1 MSREIFE
8 KNLKAMEK
16 WYAPFAEALREES
29 LKSGEEE
36 IIIEKSCDGEP
47 IFRVQ
52 KDGKNLYLGGKR
64 NAREPVQM
72 WMERMGKLP
81 EQTPVFLFGLGSGAY
96 LKELVHNTNE
106 KVNIVAYEP
115 SAKLFITML
124 ENVDLSEEIENRPIA
139 FVVEGINEEGFN
151 AITNQVLVL
160 ENLEMLKE
168 EIHPNYIELY
178 GELIL
183 PHLKGL
189 QKKVSMVFVN
199 YRTGRKMAVR
209 TALNLL
215 KNMPYVCEGYN
226 TRSLIKVLPTDRA
239 AVMVAAGPSLNKN
252 IHELKRAKNK
262 LFILAVD
269 TAVKPLIKAGI
280 APDAFITMDA
290 LKPLS
295 LIDVE
300 GSEELP
306 IIAPASAVY
315 EVIEHQKGRKIF
327 YFDGLEVPQEVYKR
341 NDMIFPHVPYG
352 GSVSCPALS
361 MLYKV
366 GFETVIMIG
375 QDLAYTNN
383 RSHADG
389 TFQDKMEEQNT
400 EHMQKVKGNY
410 EDEVPVRPDFIIYR
424 DWLVDFIEGAKKYD
438 KDFRVINA
446 TEGGAYIEG
455 TEIMTLKEALN
466 ETCPG
471 VEEVDF
477 AARINEMPSDFDET
491 QKEKALAYVKEI
503 PGLYETIL
511 KDVKEL
517 KQTYVKLKKLV
528 KKDNP
533 DQKACLKLLKK
544 IKKLTK
550 KFEQSP
556 EYNLLLSL
564 MTRADF
570 IIQTEFYAEKEDDT
584 EELRLIARQGI
595 LYCDL
600 LMDGAEILKDIAEDV
615 VANME

>member
-29 LKSGEEE
+29 LKFGEEE
-36 IIIEKSCDGEP
+36 ITMEQSWDGEL

-64 NAREPVQM
+64 NAKEPVQM
-72 WMERMGKLP
+72 WIERLGELQ

-96 LKELVHNTNE
+96 LKELVRNTDE

-139 FVVEGINEEGFN
+139 FIVEGINEEGFK
-151 AITNQVLVL
+151 AITNKVLVL

-178 GELIL
+178 GEIIL

-199 YRTGRKMAVR
+199 YRTGIKMSVR
-209 TALNLL
+209 VALNLL

-226 TRSLIKVLPTDRA
+226 TKGLADVLPTDRA
-239 AVMVAAGPSLNKN
+239 AVLVAAGPSLNKN

-269 TAVKPLIKAGI
+269 TAVKPLMKAGI
-280 APDAFITMDA
+280 VPDVFITMDA

-295 LIDVE
+295 LIEIE

-315 EVIEHQKGRKIF
+315 EVIEHQKGKKIF
-327 YFDGLEVPQEVYKR
+327 YFDGREVPQEVYKR
-341 NDMIFPHVPYG
+341 NGMIFPHVPYG

-361 MLYKV
+361 VLYKF

-400 EHMQKVKGNY
+400 EQMLKVKGNY

-424 DWLVDFIEGAKKYD
+424 DWLADYIKGAKKYD
-438 KDFRVINA
+438 EKFRVINA

-455 TEIMTLKEALN
+455 TEIMTLKEALD
-466 ETCPG
+466 ETCQG

-477 AARINEMPSDFDET
+477 ATRIREMPSDFDDE
-491 QKEKALAYVKEI
+491 QKEKALSYVKEI
-503 PGLYETIL
+503 PRLYEVIL
-511 KDVKEL
+511 KDAKDL

-528 KKDNP
+528 KNDNQ

-550 KFEQSP
+550 KFEQSI
-556 EYNLLLSL
+556 EYDLLLSM

-584 EELRLIARQGI
+584 EALRLIARQGI

-600 LMDGAEILKDIAEDV
+600 LMNGAEILKDIAEE
-615 VANME
+615 VAAGIA

>member
-36 IIIEKSCDGEP
+36 ITIEQSWDGEL
-47 IFRVQ
+47 IFRV
-52 KDGKNLYLGGKR
+52 KKEGKNLYLGGKR
-64 NAREPVQM
+64 NAKEPVQM
-72 WMERMGKLP
+72 WMERLGELP

-96 LKELVHNTNE
+96 LKELVRNTNE

-124 ENVDLSEEIENRPIA
+124 EHVDISEEIENRPIA
-139 FVVEGINEEGFN
+139 FLVEGVNAEGFKT
-151 AITNQVLVL
+151 ITNQVLVL
-160 ENLEMLKE
+160 ENLQMLKE

-178 GELIL
+178 GEHIL

-189 QKKVSMVFVN
+189 EKKVSMVFVN

-209 TALNLL
+209 IALNLL

-269 TAVKPLIKAGI
+269 TAVKPLMKAGI

-295 LIDVE
+295 LIEIE

-306 IIAPASAVY
+306 IIAPACAVY
-315 EVIEHQKGRKIF
+315 EVIEHQKGKKLF
-327 YFDGLEVPQEVYKR
+327 YFDGREVPQEVYKR
-341 NDMIFPHVPYG
+341 NGMFLPPVAYG

-361 MLYKV
+361 LLYMV
-366 GFETVIMIG
+366 GFETVIMVG

-410 EDEVPVRPDFIIYR
+410 EDEVPVRPDFIIYK
-424 DWLVDFIEGAKKYD
+424 DWLEDYIQMAKKYD
-438 KDFRVINA
+438 ENFRVINA

-455 TEIMTLKEALN
+455 TEIMTLKEALDEN
-466 ETCPG
+466 CQG

-477 AARINEMPSDFDET
+477 AARIREMPSDFDET

-550 KFEQSP
+550 KFEQSI
-556 EYNLLLSL
+556 EYDLLLS
-564 MTRADF
+564 MMSRADF
-570 IIQTEFYAEKEDDT
+570 IIQTEFYVEKEDDT